1 MHAPLVKYPFD
12 DCSNLLGCCKGW
24 SRGGLVCSLVQLY
37 ASRVVGLTMQE
48 NFRCSNDSVVLATIR
63 RSCNKSR
70 NKSSN
75 VEHGAVN
82 ERTGTRCGFTFR
94 ARAFRAFLVLFYLLV
109 ICACPRWLLAVGR
122 TWRLQQFSTWA
133 RLKSDFEATKQNH
146 SEVAAN
152 TLRQR
157 TSAVRAGPNSMPV
170 RPAPF
175 LSRQRVLCR
184 APSRLGSVPIR
195 VQVLVRYR
203 LVDLSGPPSVG

>member
-94 ARAFRAFLVLFYLLV
+94 ARAFRA
-109 ICACPRWLLAVGR
+109 LLAGHLRMPSLAAGCWTYVASTTIQYVGKTQER
-122 TWRLQQFSTWA
+122 FRGDQTEPLRSGRKYTPSKNKCRPRGTKLYASKTGTILESTA
-133 RLKSDFEATKQNH
+133 CT
-146 SEVAAN
+146 V
-152 TLRQR
+152 
-157 TSAVRAGPNSMPV
+157 
-170 RPAPF
+170 
-175 LSRQRVLCR
+175 
-184 APSRLGSVPIR
+184 
-195 VQVLVRYR
+195 
-203 LVDLSGPPSVG
+203 

>member
-24 SRGGLVCSLVQLY
+24 SRGGIVCSLVQLY

-94 ARAFRAFLVLFYLLV
+94 ARAFRAFLVFFTRWSFAHALV
-109 ICACPRWLLAVGR
+109 GCWLLDVRGVYNNSVRGQDSRAISRRPNR
-122 TWRLQQFSTWA
+122 TTQKWPQIHSVKEQVPSA
-133 RLKSDFEATKQNH
+133 RDQ
-146 SEVAAN
+146 
-152 TLRQR
+152 TLCQ
-157 TSAVRAGPNSMPV
+157 
-170 RPAPF
+170 
-175 LSRQRVLCR
+175 
-184 APSRLGSVPIR
+184 
-195 VQVLVRYR
+195 
-203 LVDLSGPPSVG
+203 